1 MLMDEIKV
9 LVVSIENQIENK
21 LHEMERQM
29 SDLKTEKEMLELK
42 WEVKARESQL
52 KIGGLKKRRRR
63 I

>member
-1 MLMDEIKV
+1 
-9 LVVSIENQIENK
+9 
-21 LHEMERQM
+21 MERQM